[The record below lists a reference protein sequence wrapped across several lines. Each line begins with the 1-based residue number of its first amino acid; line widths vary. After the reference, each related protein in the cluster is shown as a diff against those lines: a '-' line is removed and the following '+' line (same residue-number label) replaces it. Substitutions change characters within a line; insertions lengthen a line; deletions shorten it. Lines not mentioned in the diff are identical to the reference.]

1 MTQTKTLN
9 KTHHR
14 SPTLSIGVIIAFIV
28 FAIYAV
34 SLLFPFVW
42 MLINSFRDIGEWGT
56 LTTSSQYLSL
66 PNKWDFTNY
75 LKVIEETSKAGDSI
89 LSMIFYSFLL
99 TILGTIV
106 NVFFSAC
113 AAYVVAKYEFP
124 GKRIIYALAI
134 FAMVVPV
141 VGTLPAQ
148 VKFMEFLN
156 LDDTVIGVLF
166 LYSGAFGFNF
176 ILLHS
181 AFESV
186 SWNYAEAA
194 QMDGA
199 GHFSIFFKVMIPMCR
214 GPIISCCIL
223 QAITLWND
231 YSTPFLFLNSHK
243 TLAVG
248 LQTIQNTFGTNGA
261 QYPLVFAAIVISII
275 PVLILYCAFQKKII
289 ENTVAGGLKG

>member
-1 MTQTKTLN
+1 MEQVQKM
-9 KTHHR
+9 KKHHK
-14 SPTLSIGVIIAFIV
+14 SPILSVGVWIAFVI
-28 FAIYAV
+28 FIIYSI

-42 MLINSFRDIGEWGT
+42 MLLNSFRNVDEWRQ
-56 LTTSSQYLSL
+56 LTTIKEYWSL
-66 PNKWDFTNY
+66 PVNWDFTNY
-75 LKVIEETSKAGDSI
+75 VTIINKTVNGDSI
-89 LSMIFYSFLL
+89 LSMIFYSVLL
-99 TILGTIV
+99 TVLGTIV

-124 GKRIIYALAI
+124 GKKLLYALAI
-134 FAMVVPV
+134 FAMVVPI

-148 VKFMEFLN
+148 VKFMEFLH
-156 LDDTVIGVLF
+156 LDDSVIGVLF

-181 AFESV
+181 SFENV
-186 SWNYAEAA
+186 SWTYAEAA

-199 GHFSIFFKVMIPMCR
+199 SHFSIFFKVMIPMCR
-214 GPIISCCIL
+214 GPLISCCIL
-223 QAITLWND
+223 EAITLWND

-248 LQTIQNTFGTNGA
+248 LQAIQAELELGGE
-261 QYPLVFAAIVISII
+261 YPLIFAAVIISIL
-275 PVLILYCAFQKKII
+275 PVLILYCVFQKKII

>member
-1 MTQTKTLN
+1 MEKVNERKKRQ
-9 KTHHR
+9 
-14 SPTLSIGVIIAFIV
+14 SPVASIGLWIAFII
-28 FAIYAV
+28 FALYSI

-42 MLINSFRDIGEWGT
+42 MLLNSFRDLGEWQS
-56 LTTSSQYLSL
+56 LTDLRGYWSL
-66 PNKWDFTNY
+66 PKNWVLDSYTGIIDMDFADDT
-75 LKVIEETSKAGDSI
+75 I
-89 LSMIFYSFLL
+89 LSMVFYSVLL
-99 TILGTIV
+99 TVLGTFV

-124 GKRIIYALAI
+124 GKKLIYSLAI
-134 FAMVVPV
+134 FAMVVPI

-148 VKFMEFLN
+148 VRFMEFLH

-181 AFESV
+181 AFQGI

-223 QAITLWND
+223 QAIALWND

-248 LQTIQNTFGTNGA
+248 LQSIQA
-261 QYPLVFAAIVISII
+261 QLQNKGNYPMIFAALIISIL
-275 PVLILYCAFQKKII
+275 PVLILYASFQKKII

>member
-1 MTQTKTLN
+1 MESKNN
-9 KTHHR
+9 KKN
-14 SPTLSIGVIIAFIV
+14 PILKIGMIIAFII
-28 FAIYAV
+28 FALYSL

-42 MLINSFRDIGEWGT
+42 MFINSLRDVGEWQETVNFKDFWG
-56 LTTSSQYLSL
+56 L
-66 PNKWDFTNY
+66 PNKWDFSNY
-75 LKVIEETSKAGDSI
+75 LTILQIDLQGGNLISI
-89 LSMIFYSFLL
+89 IIYSIIL
-99 TILGTIV
+99 TVLGTIV

-113 AAYVVAKYEFP
+113 AAYVFHDFP
-124 GKRIIYALAI
+124 GKNLIYSLAI
-134 FAMVVPV
+134 FAMVVPI

-148 VKFMEFLN
+148 VRFMEILN
-156 LDDTVIGVLF
+156 LDDSLLGVLF

-181 AFESV
+181 SFESI

-199 GHFSIFFKVMIPMCR
+199 SHFGIFFKVMIPMCK

-231 YSTPFLFLNSHK
+231 YSTPFLFMNSHP

-248 LQTIQNTFGTNGA
+248 LQTIQAELQSKG
-261 QYPLVFAAIVISII
+261 QYPLVFAAMIISIL
-275 PVLILYCAFQKKII
+275 PVLILYACFQKKIV

>member
-1 MTQTKTLN
+1 MESKR
-9 KTHHR
+9 KKR
-14 SPTLSIGVIIAFIV
+14 SPMMSIGVSIAFIV
-28 FAIYAV
+28 FALYSI
-34 SLLFPFVW
+34 SLLFPFIW
-42 MLINSFRDIGEWGT
+42 ILINSFRNVDEWRSI
-56 LTTSSQYLSL
+56 TSMTSYWSL
-66 PNKWDFTNY
+66 PTNWDFSNY
-75 LKVIEETSKAGDSI
+75 LTMLTESMGDNGSI
-89 LSMIFYSFLL
+89 LEMLFYSLLL
-99 TILGTIV
+99 TVLGTII

-124 GKRIIYALAI
+124 GKKILYSLAI
-134 FAMVVPV
+134 FAMVVPI

-148 VKFMEFLN
+148 VKFMEFLH

-181 AFESV
+181 AFQGI

-214 GPIISCCIL
+214 GPLISCAIL
-223 QAITLWND
+223 QAIALWND

-248 LQTIQNTFGTNGA
+248 LQAIQASLENSQN
-261 QYPLVFAAIVISII
+261 YPIMFAAIIVSIL
-275 PVLILYCAFQKKII
+275 PVLIL
-289 ENTVAGGLKG
+289 

>member
-1 MTQTKTLN
+1 MEAIKQN
-9 KTHHR
+9 KNIKRHKN
-14 SPTLSIGVIIAFIV
+14 PMLSVGVWIAFAV
-28 FAIYAV
+28 FAVYAV
-34 SLLFPFVW
+34 SLLFPFLW
-42 MLINSFRDIGEWGT
+42 MLLNSFRNVDEWKH
-56 LTTSSQYLSL
+56 LTSLGQYWSFPSNWDLS
-66 PNKWDFTNY
+66 NY
-75 LKVIEETSKAGDSI
+75 IKILKEEVAGDNL
-89 LSMIFYSFLL
+89 LSMIGYSVLF
-99 TILGTIV
+99 TVLGTIV

-113 AAYVVAKYEFP
+113 AAYCVAKYEFP
-124 GKRIIYALAI
+124 GKRILYALAI

-148 VKFMEFLN
+148 VKFMEFMH
-156 LDDTVIGVLF
+156 LDDSIIGVLF

-181 AFESV
+181 SFQGI

-194 QMDGA
+194 QIDGA
-199 GHFSIFFKVMIPMCR
+199 GHFGIFFKVMIPMCK

-231 YSTPFLFLNSHK
+231 YSTPFLFFSSHK

-248 LQTIQNTFGTNGA
+248 LQAIQAELEHNGN
-261 QYPLVFAAIVISII
+261 YPLVFAAIIISII
-275 PVLILYCAFQKKII
+275 PVLVLYCLFQKKIV

>member
-1 MTQTKTLN
+1 MEQVQNVNTK
-9 KTHHR
+9 KHHH
-14 SPTLSIGVIIAFIV
+14 SPILSVGVWIAF
-28 FAIYAV
+28 AIFILYSL

-42 MLINSFRDIGEWGT
+42 MLLNSFRSVEEWRH
-56 LTTSSQYLSL
+56 LTTIKEYWSF
-66 PNKWDFTNY
+66 PTEWDFTNY
-75 LKVIEETSKAGDSI
+75 IAIINKSVNGDNI
-89 LSMIFYSFLL
+89 LSMIFYSVLL
-99 TILGTIV
+99 TVLGTIV

-124 GKRIIYALAI
+124 GKKILYALAI
-134 FAMVVPV
+134 FAMVVPI

-148 VKFMEFLN
+148 VKFMEFLH
-156 LDDTVIGVLF
+156 LEDSVIGVLF

-181 AFESV
+181 SFESV
-186 SWNYAEAA
+186 SWTYAEAA

-199 GHFSIFFKVMIPMCR
+199 SHFSLFFKVMIPMCR

-231 YSTPFLFLNSHK
+231 YSTPFLFMNSHK

-248 LQTIQNTFGTNGA
+248 LQAIQSELELGGE
-261 QYPLVFAAIVISII
+261 YPLIFAAMIISIL
-275 PVLILYCAFQKKII
+275 PVLILYCVFQKKII